1 MRCKHNFVRSGY
13 GNDLICTKCGYAA
26 KQATL
31 PFSSKVGSSLA
42 MPAGREK
49 VKMPHYTGSET
60 VVIEVFRDDIKKELK
75 RELGFDLTH
84 NIMKNAKK
92 L

>member
-26 KQATL
+26 MQAVATL
-31 PFSSKVGSSLA
+31 PIQELIT
-42 MPAGREK
+42 R
-49 VKMPHYTGSET
+49 ET
-60 VVIEVFRDDIKKELK
+60 VDIVINTGGNSGVISVHKDEREKELK

-84 NIMKNAKK
+84 NIMKNARR